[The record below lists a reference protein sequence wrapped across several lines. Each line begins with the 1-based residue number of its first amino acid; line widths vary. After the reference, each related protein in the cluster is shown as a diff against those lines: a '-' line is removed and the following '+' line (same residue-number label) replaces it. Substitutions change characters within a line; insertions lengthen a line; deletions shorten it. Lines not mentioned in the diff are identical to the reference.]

1 MDLRSKR
8 LRKPGRLCLER
19 ICCRRLGS
27 DSGSACRVLVE
38 SAVSRKDPCQETRPE
53 AARPEGRKLALNTDS
68 GTTVLAGRDAVG
80 PAPRVRSRR
89 SMLGSRRRQVIAG
102 LAIAS
107 AIGFL
112 VFEGL
117 GNALSYYQTV
127 PQALAQRGA
136 LGTKSFR
143 IMGTVGPTVGEVNH
157 RTVFDISYQGKT
169 VSVVDSAD
177 PPQLFKPGIPVVLE
191 GHFAAGSDVFDSDL
205 IMVKHSANY
214 VPAKGEPK
222 SVAAQTGGA

>member
-1 MDLRSKR
+1 LTLKTEVD
-8 LRKPGRLCLER
+8 
-19 ICCRRLGS
+19 
-27 DSGSACRVLVE
+27 DSRF
-38 SAVSRKDPCQETRPE
+38 
-53 AARPEGRKLALNTDS
+53 
-68 GTTVLAGRDAVG
+68 AGRVAVG

-89 SMLGSRRRQVIAG
+89 SLLGSRRRQVVAG
-102 LAIAS
+102 VVIVA

-127 PQALAQRGA
+127 PQALAQRQA
-136 LGTKSFR
+136 LGVKYFR
-143 IMGTVGPTVGEVNH
+143 IMGTVGAKVSEVDH
-157 RTVFDISYQGKT
+157 ETVFDISYQGKT

-177 PPQLFKPGIPVVLE
+177 PPQLFRPGIPVVLQ
-191 GHFAAGSDVFDSDL
+191 GHFAQGSDVFDSDL

-222 SVAAQTGGA
+222 SVAAQTGGS